1 MLALVATKDPRGTTP
16 SDRDFALDGELVTPV
31 VLECPDPHCD
41 VCARAWFGLVSHGGT
56 TTAMIVDRP
65 DLDESQLRR
74 ALHGWLD
81 CQGTIDLIVQA
92 ADDGE
97 YEVDGVVL
105 DDPVM
110 AVDEL
115 IDAHVAEIRSIC
127 DCYEVGTILSRMGT
141 LVAPRRLDRA
151 A

>member
-1 MLALVATKDPRGTTP
+1 MLALVATKDPQGPTP
-16 SDRDFALDGELVTPV
+16 TDRDFALDGELVTPV

-65 DLDESQLRR
+65 DLDESDVRR
-74 ALHGWLD
+74 AVHEWLD

-92 ADDGE
+92 ADAGK
-97 YEVDGVVL
+97 YEVDGVSF
-105 DDPVM
+105 DDPVT

-115 IDAHVAEIRSIC
+115 IDSHLDEIRTIC
-127 DCYEVGTILSRMGT
+127 ASYPVGTVLSRMGT
-141 LVAPRRLDRA
+141 LVAPRGLDLA